1 MFSPATYSFNK
12 FEQDVLAGV
21 IFALYYKRMKFQIG
35 DKVLLL
41 HSNEEGE
48 VVDIINKQM
57 VTVDVGGVTFPVYTD
72 QIEYPYFK
80 RFTEKKAPPP
90 PKKKYV
96 DDVKKEKTS
105 AIKGYNV
112 AEGVWISFL
121 PVFDKDIFDDDVVE
135 YFRIYLVNNTAVAY
149 RFQYHLRLTGESEF
163 DLKNEIL
170 PFNDFYIH
178 DVPFEKLNDAPRF
191 DFEFSLTEPVKGKAE
206 YFESSLKL
214 KAKQLFQRIEEMLQ
228 KQEASFSYLLM
239 ETYPNAIEKDK
250 VDLSKLS
257 SAGFKI
263 YDAGKARQH
272 IPPARTV
279 VDLHIEKIVN
289 DWKHLNNF
297 EILTAQLREFEKY
310 YELAV
315 LHLQP
320 TLIVIHGVGEGK
332 LRDEIHDLLR
342 LKREVKSFVN
352 QYHPSYGY
360 GATEIYFQY

>member
-1 MFSPATYSFNK
+1 
-12 FEQDVLAGV
+12 
-21 IFALYYKRMKFQIG
+21 MKFQIG

-48 VVDIINKQM
+48 VVDIIDKKM
-57 VTVDVGGVTFPVYTD
+57 VTVDVGGVQFPVYID
-72 QIEYPYFK
+72 QIDFPYFK

-90 PKKKYV
+90 KQKKYV
-96 DDVKKEKTS
+96 DDVKKEKSS

-135 YFRIYLVNNTAVAY
+135 YFRIYLVNNTGTE
-149 RFQYHLRLTGESEF
+149 FKFDYHLRYTGESEF
-163 DLKNEIL
+163 NLRNEIL

-178 DVPFEKLNDAPRF
+178 DVEFEKLNDAPRF
-191 DFEFSLTEPVKGKAE
+191 DFEFSLATPDRKKADH
-206 YFESSLKL
+206 FEASLKM

-239 ETYPNAIEKDK
+239 ESYPDKVHTEK
-250 VDLSKLS
+250 VDLHKLS
-257 SAGFKI
+257 AAGFKV
-263 YDAGKARQH
+263 YDAGQARQH
-272 IPPARTV
+272 IPPARSV
-279 VDLHIEKIVN
+279 VDLHIEKISN
-289 DWKHLNNF
+289 DWKHLSNF

-315 LHLQP
+315 LHIQP
-320 TLIVIHGVGEGK
+320 TLIIIHGVGEGK
-332 LRDEIHDLLR
+332 LRDEIHDILR
-342 LKREVKSFVN
+342 LKQEVKSFVN
-352 QYHPSYGY
+352 QYHPLYGY

>member
-1 MFSPATYSFNK
+1 
-12 FEQDVLAGV
+12 
-21 IFALYYKRMKFQIG
+21 MKFQIG

-48 VVDIINKQM
+48 VVDIIDKKM
-57 VTVDVGGVTFPVYTD
+57 VTVDVGGVQFPVYID

-80 RFTEKKAPPP
+80 RFTEKKAAPVPQ
-90 PKKKYV
+90 KKYV
-96 DDVKKEKTS
+96 DNVKKEKIS

-121 PVFDKDIFDDDVVE
+121 PVFDKDVFDDDVVE
-135 YFRIYLVNNTAVAY
+135 YFRIYLVNNTDTE
-149 RFQYHLRLTGESEF
+149 FKFDYHLRYTGESEF
-163 DLKNEIL
+163 DLRNEIL

-178 DVPFEKLNDAPRF
+178 DVEFEKLNDAPRF
-191 DFEFSLTEPVKGKAE
+191 DFEFSLAKPDKKKADH
-206 YFESSLKL
+206 FEASLKI
-214 KAKQLFQRIEEMLQ
+214 KTKQMFLRIEEMLK
-228 KQEASFSYLLM
+228 KQEASFSYQLM
-239 ETYPNAIEKDK
+239 ETYPDKVHTEK
-250 VDLSKLS
+250 VDLHKLS
-257 SAGFKI
+257 AAGFKV
-263 YDAGKARQH
+263 YDAGEARQH

-279 VDLHIEKIVN
+279 VDLHIEKISN
-289 DWKHLNNF
+289 EWKHLSNF

-315 LHLQP
+315 LHIQP

-332 LRDEIHDLLR
+332 LRDEIHDILR
-342 LKREVKSFVN
+342 LKPEVKSFVN

>member
-1 MFSPATYSFNK
+1 M
-12 FEQDVLAGV
+12 
-21 IFALYYKRMKFQIG
+21 
-35 DKVLLL
+35 LLL

-48 VVDIINKQM
+48 VVGIIDKKM
-57 VTVDVGGVTFPVYTD
+57 VTVDVGGVQFPVYTD

-80 RFTEKKAPPP
+80 RFTQKKAAPAPQ
-90 PKKKYV
+90 KKYV
-96 DDVKKEKTS
+96 DNVKKEKSS

-135 YFRIYLVNNTAVAY
+135 YFRIYLVNNTDTE
-149 RFQYHLRLTGESEF
+149 FKFDYHLRYTGESEF
-163 DLKNEIL
+163 NLRNEIL

-178 DVPFEKLNDAPRF
+178 DVEFEKLNDAPRF
-191 DFEFSLTEPVKGKAE
+191 DFEFSLVKADKKKADH
-206 YFESSLKL
+206 FEASLKI
-214 KAKQLFQRIEEMLQ
+214 KAKQLFLRIEEMLQ

-239 ETYPNAIEKDK
+239 ETYPDKVHTEK
-250 VDLSKLS
+250 VDLHKLS
-257 SAGFKI
+257 AAGFKV
-263 YDAGKARQH
+263 YDAGQARQH

-279 VDLHIEKIVN
+279 VDLHIEKISN
-289 DWKHLNNF
+289 EWKHLSNF

-315 LHLQP
+315 LHIQP

-332 LRDEIHDLLR
+332 LRDEIHDILR
-342 LKREVKSFVN
+342 LKPEVKSFVN
-352 QYHPSYGY
+352 QYHPLYGY

>member
-1 MFSPATYSFNK
+1 
-12 FEQDVLAGV
+12 
-21 IFALYYKRMKFQIG
+21 MKFQIG

-48 VVDIINKQM
+48 VVDIINKKM
-57 VTVDVGGVTFPVYTD
+57 VMVDVDGVQFPVYTD
-72 QIEYPYFK
+72 QVDFPYYK
-80 RFTEKKAPPP
+80 RFTEKKAAP
-90 PKKKYV
+90 PKQKKYV
-96 DDVKKEKTS
+96 DDVKKEKTNS
-105 AIKGYNV
+105 IKGYNV
-112 AEGVWISFL
+112 GEGIWIAFL

-135 YFRIYLVNNTAVAY
+135 YFRIYLVNNSNTAY
-149 RFQYHLRLTGESEF
+149 TFNYHLRFTGESEF
-163 DLKNEIL
+163 NLKNELL
-170 PFNDFYIH
+170 PYSDFYVH
-178 DVPFEKLNDAPRF
+178 DVPFEQLNDAPRF
-191 DFEFSLTEPVKGKAE
+191 DFEFSLSQPVKGKAE
-206 YFESSLKL
+206 YFEASLKL

-239 ETYPNAIEKDK
+239 ENYPDAVVKDK

-257 SAGFKI
+257 NAGFKV

-289 DWKHLNNF
+289 DWKHLSNF

-315 LHLQP
+315 LHMQP
-320 TLIVIHGVGEGK
+320 TLIVIHGVGEGR
-332 LRDEIHDLLR
+332 LRDEIHDILR

-352 QYHPSYGY
+352 QYHPLYGY

>member
-1 MFSPATYSFNK
+1 
-12 FEQDVLAGV
+12 
-21 IFALYYKRMKFQIG
+21 MKFQIG

-48 VVDIINKQM
+48 VVDIIDKRM
-57 VTVDVGGVTFPVYTD
+57 VTVDVGGVQFPVYID
-72 QIEYPYFK
+72 QIDFPYFK

-90 PKKKYV
+90 KQKKYV
-96 DDVKKEKTS
+96 DDVKKEKGS

-135 YFRIYLVNNTAVAY
+135 YFRIYLVNNTDTA
-149 RFQYHLRLTGESEF
+149 FKFDYHLRYTGESEF
-163 DLKNEIL
+163 NLRNEIL

-178 DVPFEKLNDAPRF
+178 DVAFEKLNDAPRF
-191 DFEFSLTEPVKGKAE
+191 DFEFSLATPDKKKADH
-206 YFESSLKL
+206 FEASLKM
-214 KAKQLFQRIEEMLQ
+214 KAKQLFQRIEEMLK

-239 ETYPNAIEKDK
+239 ETYPDKVHTEK
-250 VDLSKLS
+250 VDLHKLS
-257 SAGFKI
+257 AAGFKV
-263 YDAGKARQH
+263 YDAGQARQH

-279 VDLHIEKIVN
+279 VDLHIEKISN
-289 DWKHLNNF
+289 DWKHLSNF

-315 LHLQP
+315 LHMQP
-320 TLIVIHGVGEGK
+320 TLIIIHGVGEGK
-332 LRDEIHDLLR
+332 LRDEIHDILR
-342 LKREVKSFVN
+342 LKQEVKSFVN
-352 QYHPSYGY
+352 QYHPLYGY